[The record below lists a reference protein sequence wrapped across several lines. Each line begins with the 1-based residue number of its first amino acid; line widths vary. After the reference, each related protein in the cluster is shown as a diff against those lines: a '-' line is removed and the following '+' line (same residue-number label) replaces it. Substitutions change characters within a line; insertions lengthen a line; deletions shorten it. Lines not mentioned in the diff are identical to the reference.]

1 MNIPLQDLTKLKLC
15 ETIQALSK
23 TIIESLV
30 RFVGH
35 CYIIEKEIVN
45 NVLLKF
51 AEDTGCNTT
60 ELDGLMMG
68 RELWG
73 GVSKL

>member
-1 MNIPLQDLTKLKLC
+1 M
-15 ETIQALSK
+15 
-23 TIIESLV
+23 

-45 NVLLKF
+45 NVLLLVDHNSSLKF

-68 RELWG
+68 RELWR
-73 GVSKL
+73 GVLKL